1 MKQSIL
7 WWCYQHTPLTPEQLV
22 RVAVEVGYTGIEV
35 FDPAYFPLVRQHGL
49 DLVAMQGH
57 APLDD
62 GLNKY
67 ENADRLVAMMTER
80 IAIAEQW
87 HIPNLIVF
95 SGNRNGLDDRI
106 GAEVTASTLA
116 RVAKRAEEAGVQLVL
131 ETLNSKVDHPDYMGD
146 STAWCVDVVKAVN
159 SPAVK
164 VLYDIYHMQV
174 MEGNVIQTIRD
185 NIQYIGHF
193 HTAGCPG
200 RNEIGDT
207 QELNYPAIVR
217 AIIDTGYQGY
227 LGQEFIPQGDP
238 AQALRQAYQICNV

>member
-1 MKQSIL
+1 
-7 WWCYQHTPLTPEQLV
+7 
-22 RVAVEVGYTGIEV
+22 VAHSQPDC
-35 FDPAYFPLVRQHGL
+35 FH
-49 DLVAMQGH
+49 
-57 APLDD
+57 
-62 GLNKY
+62 
-67 ENADRLVAMMTER
+67 
-80 IAIAEQW
+80 
-87 HIPNLIVF
+87 
-95 SGNRNGLDDRI
+95 GNRNGLDDRI

-193 HTAGCPG
+193 HTAGCPVG
-200 RNEIGDT
+200 MRLATPKN
-207 QELNYPAIVR
+207 
-217 AIIDTGYQGY
+217 
-227 LGQEFIPQGDP
+227 
-238 AQALRQAYQICNV
+238 